1 MSQIVAWTPR
11 ALERRLLLSAALLGG
26 VGLASVHLSL
36 HRGEPWTPVLV
47 GIGALLS
54 FLVVHGVLAASKPDA
69 DQLLLPLVATM
80 TSVSLVM
87 IYRLKPLYLVR
98 QSAWII
104 LALAALVA
112 VVVLMGDLRWVGRY
126 TYLCG
131 AAALLLLVVTVV
143 AGVEVNGARR
153 WLLIRGV
160 TFEPG
165 EIVKLLL
172 IAFFA
177 GILAEAS
184 EGQPAA
190 TAAQR
195 WRMELA
201 RLGPLLTVCAGALL
215 LVVFQRDVGL
225 AMLYYG
231 IFLAMLYAATGR
243 AGYLVMGLVAFLAG
257 AAVCYQLFPH
267 VRVRI
272 DVWVDPWRDPGGRAY
287 QIVQALYAL
296 GSGGLLG
303 SGLGGGHPELI
314 PEVHTDMIAPAIAEE
329 LGYAGISCVIV
340 VYLLL
345 LARTFRIAVRAR
357 DPRAALVATGVSA
370 GLALQALIL
379 FGGSTRLTPL
389 TGIPAPFL
397 SYGGSA
403 AVSDLIAVALLL
415 GISAH
420 HGARSAGAVEPDR
433 RRVARLA
440 VVLTAGF
447 LVLWGYLGLVQ
458 LAWGARLADAPEN
471 PRLAIAAQRVHWGR
485 ILDRRL
491 RVLADSAV
499 VGGRRIRRYPDG
511 RPYAHVLG
519 YRSQQYGL
527 TGIEARFN
535 AALVG
540 AGARDAWTQ
549 LLDVFGRPPQGN
561 DVVLTIDADV
571 QQAAV
576 KALGGRRGAVVVVDP
591 PTGALIALASVP
603 DFAPDAVDTQWSQ
616 LTQDAS
622 APLLARATQGQYPPG
637 SAFKPITLA
646 AGLGSGRV
654 TDATSF
660 ECAGSISVAGATIS
674 DFEGKAH
681 GHVALPEA
689 FVRSCNV
696 SFVQVGLQTG
706 ADAIVAT
713 ARAFGL
719 GRAPRFEL
727 PAAAGHLPDPRR
739 LGLRG
744 LAQIS
749 FGQGE
754 LLVTPLQIAFLAAA
768 VANSGV
774 AMDPMLATQVRAPD
788 GHIVTSVEP
797 HGSRQ
802 AIPATLATHL
812 AQYMLGVVQSGTGAA
827 AQIPGIPV
835 AGKTGTAEN
844 PHGRTHAWFI
854 GFAPVGRPTVAVA
867 VVLENAGVG
876 GEVAAPA
883 ARGVL
888 QAALAAQNA
897 GRSKR
902 P

>member
-1 MSQIVAWTPR
+1 MRQILAWSPR

-26 VGLASVHLSL
+26 VGLADVHLSL

-47 GIGALLS
+47 GAGALLS
-54 FLVVHGVLAASKPDA
+54 FLVVHGVLAASKPDV
-69 DQLLLPLVATM
+69 DQLLLPLVAAM

-104 LALAALVA
+104 LGLAALVA
-112 VVVLMGDLRWVGRY
+112 VVALMSDLRWVGRY
-126 TYLCG
+126 AYLCG

-165 EIVKLLL
+165 EIVKVLLV
-172 IAFFA
+172 AFFA

-184 EGQPAA
+184 EGQLS

-267 VRVRI
+267 VRVRF
-272 DVWVDPWRDPGGRAY
+272 DVWLDPWRDPAGRAY

-303 SGLGGGHPELI
+303 SGLGGGHPEFI
-314 PEVHTDMIAPAIAEE
+314 PEVHTDMIAPAIGEE

-340 VYLLL
+340 LYLLL
-345 LARTFRIAVRAR
+345 LARTFRIAVRAG
-357 DPRAALVATGVSA
+357 DPLAALVATGVSA

-379 FGGSTRLTPL
+379 LGGSTRLTPL

-403 AVSDLIAVALLL
+403 AVSDFIAVALLL

-440 VVLTAGF
+440 AVLTAGF
-447 LVLWGYLGLVQ
+447 LVLWGYLALVQ
-458 LAWGARLADAPEN
+458 LVWGARLADAPEN

-491 RVLADSAV
+491 RVLADSTV
-499 VGGRRIRRYPDG
+499 VGGRRVRRYPDG
-511 RPYAHVLG
+511 RLYAHVLG

-561 DVVLTIDADV
+561 DVVLTIDATV

-576 KALGGRRGAVVVVDP
+576 KALGGRRGAVVVLDP
-591 PTGALIALASVP
+591 PTGAVIALASIP
-603 DFAPDAVDTQWSQ
+603 DFAPDAVDAQWSQ
-616 LTQDAS
+616 LTHDAG
-622 APLLARATQGQYPPG
+622 APLLGRATQGQYPPG
-637 SAFKPITLA
+637 SAFKPITLT
-646 AGLGSGRV
+646 AGLASGRV

-660 ECAGSISVAGATIS
+660 ECPGSISVAGATIS

-689 FVRSCNV
+689 FTRSCNV
-696 SFVQVGLQTG
+696 SFVQVGLRTG

-727 PAAAGHLPDPRR
+727 PAAAGHLPDPGR
-739 LGLRG
+739 LGLRS

-754 LLVTPLQIAFLAAA
+754 LLVTPLQMALLAAT
-768 VANSGV
+768 VANGGV
-774 AMDPMLATQVRAPD
+774 AMEPMLTAQVRAPD
-788 GHIVTSVEP
+788 GHIVTSFKP
-797 HGSRQ
+797 RGSRQ
-802 AIPATLATHL
+802 AIPPTLAMHV

-883 ARGVL
+883 ARDVL
-888 QAALAAQNA
+888 QAALAAQSA
-897 GRSKR
+897 GPSKR